1 MPRLLP
7 LPHGICP
14 RRHRAGALCLKELRH
29 ETHLSAEQADS
40 QASPWLPVSHGHGR
54 RSKGYCQPPPFG
66 PQAPLGLTGSG
77 ALVTPAGSGLRP
89 GRLPN
94 RRDFLR
100 VQDGQRCAKTGFVLQ
115 AAPVPADFGPAAA
128 RVGYTVS
135 RKVGN
140 AVERNRVRRR
150 LREVAQQVIPGQARA
165 DFDYVLV
172 GRRAALKCDFAA
184 LREDLIAALKRL
196 RAFKAATP

>member
-1 MPRLLP
+1 LF
-7 LPHGICP
+7 
-14 RRHRAGALCLKELRH
+14 LKELRD
-29 ETHLSAEQADS
+29 ETHISAEQADP
-40 QASPWLPVSHGHGR
+40 QASARLPVSHGHGR
-54 RSKGYCQPPPFG
+54 RPQGHCQSSPLG
-66 PQAPLGLTGSG
+66 PQAPVGLAGVRF
-77 ALVTPAGSGLRP
+77 LVTPAGSGLRA

-100 VQDGQRCAKTGFVLQ
+100 VQGGQRCVMPGFVLQ
-115 AAPVPADFGPAAA
+115 AAPTPADRPEAAA

-150 LREVAQQVIPGQARA
+150 LREIVRQVIPGQARD

-172 GRRAALKCDFAA
+172 GRQAALDRDFAD
-184 LREDLIAALKRL
+184 LRRDLVAALKRL
-196 RAFKAATP
+196 RAFKTATP